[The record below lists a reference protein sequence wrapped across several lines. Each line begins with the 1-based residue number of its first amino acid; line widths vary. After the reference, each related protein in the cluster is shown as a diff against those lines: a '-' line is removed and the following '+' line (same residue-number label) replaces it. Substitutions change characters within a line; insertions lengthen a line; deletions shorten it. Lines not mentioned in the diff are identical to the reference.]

1 MTFAHHCIG
10 WRDVIESPAV
20 AAGHGFESGS
30 ITSTRTAQI
39 RPLDCAAADI
49 QIHIHNKE
57 INVSVAYACFL

>member
-1 MTFAHHCIG
+1 MC
-10 WRDVIESPAV
+10 IESPAV

-49 QIHIHNKE
+49 QIHIHK
-57 INVSVAYACFL
+57 Y